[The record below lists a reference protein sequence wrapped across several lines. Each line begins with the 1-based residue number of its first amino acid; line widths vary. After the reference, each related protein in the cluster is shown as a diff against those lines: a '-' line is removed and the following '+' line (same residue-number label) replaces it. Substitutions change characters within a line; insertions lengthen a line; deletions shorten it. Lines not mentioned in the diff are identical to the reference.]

1 MSDDNDA
8 QLPDEGGESLVRRLT
23 HHTLDKTSLE
33 VMSGEEG
40 GATIITMQQPSS
52 LCLPSQ
58 LLEAIRDSLDR

>member
-40 GATIITMQQPSS
+40 GATMQQPSS

>member
-33 VMSGEEG
+33 VMSREEKRRTH
-40 GATIITMQQPSS
+40 ATTIIS
-52 LCLPSQ
+52 LPSLPTSRSNQ
-58 LLEAIRDSLDR
+58 GFT